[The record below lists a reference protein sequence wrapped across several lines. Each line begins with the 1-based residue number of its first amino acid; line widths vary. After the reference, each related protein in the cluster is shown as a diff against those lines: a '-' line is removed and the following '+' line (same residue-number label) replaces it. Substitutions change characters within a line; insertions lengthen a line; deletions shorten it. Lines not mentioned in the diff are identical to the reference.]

1 MFMLLKLRPYNV
13 IDRNEL
19 PEVTVNKI
27 PVSGDPLEI
36 NSEMYFVCET
46 SKMEKD
52 GFRKIGVIPLVVKNL
67 KKVENV
73 ESYMRYLSIAH
84 RRIQLIDNNNV

>member
-1 MFMLLKLRPYNV
+1 MLFKLRPFNI

-19 PEVTVNKI
+19 PEITVSRI
-27 PVSGDPLEI
+27 PVSGDPMEI

-46 SKMEKD
+46 NKIEKD
-52 GFRKIGVIPLVVKNL
+52 GFLKIGVIPLVVKNL

-73 ESYMRYLSIAH
+73 ESYLRYLSIAH
-84 RRIQLIDNNNV
+84 RRIQYIDDNNI

>member
-1 MFMLLKLRPYNV
+1 MLLKLRPYNV

-36 NSEMYFVCET
+36 NNEMYFVCET
-46 SKMEKD
+46 DKIEKD

-67 KKVENV
+67 KKVENI
-73 ESYMRYLSIAH
+73 ESYLRYLSIAQ
-84 RRIQLIDNNNV
+84 RRIQYMDDNNI

>member
-1 MFMLLKLRPYNV
+1 MLLKLRPFNI

-27 PVSGDPLEI
+27 PVCGDPLEI

-46 SKMEKD
+46 NIMEKE

-67 KKVENV
+67 KKVENI
-73 ESYMRYLSIAH
+73 ESYLKYLSIAH
-84 RRIQLIDNNNV
+84 KRIQYRDENNI

>member
-1 MFMLLKLRPYNV
+1 MLLKLRPYNV

-36 NSEMYFVCET
+36 NSEMYYVCET
-46 SKMEKD
+46 NKIEKD
-52 GFRKIGVIPLVVKNL
+52 GFLKIGVIPLVVKNL
-67 KKVENV
+67 KKVENI
-73 ESYMRYLSIAH
+73 ESYLRYLSVAQ
-84 RRIQLIDNNNV
+84 RRIRYMDDNNI

>member
-1 MFMLLKLRPYNV
+1 MLFKLRPFNI

-19 PEVTVNKI
+19 PEVTVNRI

-46 SKMEKD
+46 NKMEKD
-52 GFRKIGVIPLVVKNL
+52 GIRKVGVIPLVVKNL

-73 ESYMRYLSIAH
+73 ESYMRNLSIAH
-84 RRIQLIDNNNV
+84 RRIQLIDNNNI